1 MGDGVG
7 EKSGQL
13 WWPRASGGRDTSEE
27 RRTPK
32 ASKGSFLEGGR
43 IGAEDLTG
51 QTDLIGQFPL
61 ADFGGVA

>member
-1 MGDGVG
+1 MGRG
-7 EKSGQL
+7 
-13 WWPRASGGRDTSEE
+13 
-27 RRTPK
+27 RTPK
-32 ASKGSFLEGGR
+32 ASKESFMEGGR